1 MFLIRPIYD
10 TTIPVDSQSV
20 EQVQTILAERF
31 PLLAQAEVDNL
42 PATLKNP
49 LAKGYRTIVFVAEG
63 QRRIVQG
70 FALLCHFSDLRF
82 CYLDYLSVSLRH
94 GGRGVGSVLYARVRE
109 EARALGDT
117 ALFFECLPD
126 DPLLC
131 LDKEMLRENI
141 ARLRFY
147 ERFGARPIIN
157 TAYETP
163 LSPEDDC
170 PPYLVADPL
179 DKPFQLSRDRARN
192 IMRAILERKYKE
204 KCSPQYVQM
213 VLDSISVSQMTLREP
228 RYTTDTISS
237 SKKEISS
244 DRKILLICN
253 DKHMIHHVRERG
265 YVEAPVR
272 INSIL
277 KEINKTQL
285 FIQKNTK
292 HYSENHIKNVHDK
305 KFVEYLKRVCAS
317 LPENKSVYPYVF
329 PIRNATRPPKDLA
342 VRAGYYCIDTFTPLN
357 GNAYAAARRAVDCG
371 LTAAQEV
378 LGGRRLA
385 YALVRPPGHHAE
397 HRAFGGFCY
406 FNTAAVLAHYL
417 SNHGRVAVLDVDYHH
432 GNGTQNI
439 FYERSDVLTVSI
451 HGHPKFA
458 YPYFSGF
465 AEEQGE
471 GPGLGFNR
479 NYPLPEAMD
488 GDGYAEVLRQALRV
502 VTDFDPAF
510 LVVGLGLDPAKGDP
524 TGTWSL
530 RAKDFFRNGK
540 LIGALGKYT
549 VVVQEGGYRIR
560 SLGVNAA
567 NFFQGLFEGS
577 HLARR
582 R

>member
-49 LAKGYRTIVFVAEG
+49 MAKGYRTIVFVAEG
-63 QRRIVQG
+63 QRRVVQG

-94 GGRGVGSVLYARVRE
+94 GGRGVGSALYARVRE

-204 KCSPQYVQM
+204 TCSPQYVRM

-228 RYTTDTISS
+228 RYTTDTIFS
-237 SKKEISS
+237 SKNEISS

-465 AEEQGE
+465 PEEQGE
-471 GPGLGFNR
+471 GPGHGFNR

-502 VTDFDPAF
+502 VIDFDPAF

-577 HLARR
+577 QLARR
-582 R
+582 S